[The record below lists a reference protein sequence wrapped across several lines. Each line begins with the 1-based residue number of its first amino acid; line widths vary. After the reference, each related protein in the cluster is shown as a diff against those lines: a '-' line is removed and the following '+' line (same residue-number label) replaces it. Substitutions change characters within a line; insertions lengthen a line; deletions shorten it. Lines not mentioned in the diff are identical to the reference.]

1 MRFTPQDEEF
11 RAEVRA
17 WLNANLAGPFAGLRG
32 AGGPGREHER
42 YEERLAWNRHLAAA
56 GWTCLGW
63 PAEFGGRGASL
74 AQQVVFHEEYARAD
88 APARVTIVGEELV
101 GPTLIAFGTP
111 EQKQRFL
118 PPIRNVTELW
128 CQGYSEPG
136 AGSDLANVATRAVL
150 VKGAGEVGGQW
161 MITGQKVWTSLAHVA
176 DWCFV
181 LARTEPGSTRSQGL
195 SYLLVPMCQPGVTVR
210 PIRQLTGTSE
220 FNEVFFDGART
231 DAAHVVGAPGDGWRV
246 AKATLALERGVA
258 MLGLQVGF
266 RRELEDLLAV
276 ARNTSAGTDPLLRDK
291 LARAWIG
298 LEVVRAYALDTLG
311 GDDPTE
317 ASVLKILW
325 SRWHQALGEL
335 AMEVLGAPSAL
346 VEDDLDKWQR
356 LYLFSRAETIYGGSD
371 EIQRNIIATRA
382 LGLPRT

>member
-17 WLNANLAGPFAGLRG
+17 WLDANLTGPFACLRG

-42 YEERLAWNRHLAAA
+42 FDERLAWNRHLAAA

-63 PAEFGGRGASL
+63 PAEHGGRGATL
-74 AQQVVFHEEYARAD
+74 AQQVIFHEEYARAD
-88 APARVTIVGEELV
+88 APARVSIVGEELL

-111 EQKQRFL
+111 EQQRRFL
-118 PPIRNVTELW
+118 PPIKAVHELW

-136 AGSDLANVATRAVL
+136 AGSDLAAVATRAAL
-150 VKGAGEVGGQW
+150 DGEQW
-161 MITGQKVWTSLAHVA
+161 VITGQKVWTSLAHLA

-181 LARTEPGSTRSQGL
+181 LARTESGSRRQTGL
-195 SYLLVPMCQPGVTVR
+195 SYLLVPMRQPGITVR

-231 DAAHVVGAPGDGWRV
+231 AAAHVVGEPGDGWRI
-246 AKATLALERGVA
+246 AKATLAIERGAA
-258 MLGLQVGF
+258 MLGQQVGF
-266 RRELEDLLAV
+266 RRELEDLADLA
-276 ARNTSAGTDPLLRDK
+276 RRTQAGADPLLRDK

-298 LEVVRAYALDTLG
+298 LEVIRAYALDTLG
-311 GDDPTE
+311 GNDDTE

-325 SRWHQALGEL
+325 SRWHQQLGEL
-335 AMEVLGAPSAL
+335 AMDLLGAPSMVAQ
-346 VEDDLDKWQR
+346 DDLDEWQR
-356 LYLFSRAETIYGGSD
+356 LFLFSRADTIYGGSD
-371 EIQRNIIATRA
+371 EIQRNIIASRA
-382 LGLPRT
+382 LGLPR

>member
-1 MRFTPQDEEF
+1 VRFTPQDEEF

-17 WLNANLAGPFAGLRG
+17 WLDANLTGEFAGLRG

-42 YEERLAWNRHLAAA
+42 YEQRLAWNRHLAAA

-74 AQQVVFHEEYARAD
+74 ARQVIFHEEYARAG
-88 APARVTIVGEELV
+88 APTRVSIVGEELL

-111 EQKQRFL
+111 EQKERFL

-136 AGSDLANVATRAVL
+136 AGSDLANVATKARMDGDHWV
-150 VKGAGEVGGQW
+150 
-161 MITGQKVWTSLAHVA
+161 ITGQKVWTSLAHVA

-181 LARTEPGSTRSQGL
+181 LARTEPGSTRGAGL
-195 SYLLVPMCQPGVTVR
+195 SYLLVPMRQPGVTVR

-231 DAAHVVGAPGDGWRV
+231 AAAHVVGTPGDGWRV
-246 AKATLALERGVA
+246 AKATLALERGAA
-258 MLGLQVGF
+258 MLGLQAGF
-266 RRELEDLLAV
+266 RRQLEDLVQV
-276 ARNTSAGTDPLLRDK
+276 ARHTGAAADPLLRDQ

-298 LEVVRAYALDTLG
+298 LEAVRAYALDTLG
-311 GDDPTE
+311 GTSEAAE

-325 SRWHQALGEL
+325 SRWHQRLGEL
-335 AMEVLGAPSAL
+335 AMEIRGAPSL
-346 VEDDLDKWQR
+346 VGDDEWQR
-356 LYLFSRAETIYGGSD
+356 LFLFTRAETIYGGSD

-382 LGLPRT
+382 LGLPRP